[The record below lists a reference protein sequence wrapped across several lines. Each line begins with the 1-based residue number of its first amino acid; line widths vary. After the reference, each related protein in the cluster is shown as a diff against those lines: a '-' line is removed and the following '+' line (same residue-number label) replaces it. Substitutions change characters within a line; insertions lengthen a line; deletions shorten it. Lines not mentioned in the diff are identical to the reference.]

1 MEFSNPIPNV
11 IAPANRWGYYIK
23 KGGKNLKKK
32 TENATGG
39 ETRYILFPA
48 LDILIF
54 LWDF

>member
-1 MEFSNPIPNV
+1 MEFSNPIPP
-11 IAPANRWGYYIK
+11 IRWGYYIK
-23 KGGKNLKKK
+23 KGGKNLKKKK